1 MADQDW
7 RQLAEAARD
16 EEDPGTLMQLIED
29 LNREL
34 ERSANLNLRN
44 RACDDAAS

>member
-16 EEDPGTLMQLIED
+16 EDDPGKLLQLIED
-29 LNREL
+29 LNRVL
-34 ERSANLNLRN
+34 GKSLKMNLRP
-44 RACDDAAS
+44 RTDELGS